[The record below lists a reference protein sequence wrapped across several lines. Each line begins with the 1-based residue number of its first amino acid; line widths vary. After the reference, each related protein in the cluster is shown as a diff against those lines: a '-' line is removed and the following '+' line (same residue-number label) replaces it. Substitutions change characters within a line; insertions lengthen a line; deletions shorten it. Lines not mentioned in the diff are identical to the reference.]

1 MVEELKGPGQYSQIG
16 GLRLSFLF
24 DQVFDGGPFRMPRT
38 TLQLTMKKQHFK
50 EAAPL
55 PCCAE

>member
-55 PCCAE
+55 PC